1 METIENGYSPY
12 NNPPYSEDGEPVFL
26 TEWLEANDA
35 YNSVGLASLSMLS
48 SAVQLYLSCWADR
61 IERSDTPLKR
71 QGKKGWLHAYKKIT
85 EDFGVDYSNCPVKF
99 EIIEQIVLA
108 RNRTQHEEDITSNC
122 VKHCEKDLSQHPSPH
137 FVSDLDRKGLLN
149 DDNSWW
155 MMPQVHI
162 DKEKL
167 DIAVQ
172 TIEEFCHCL
181 EMEYKG
187 FYVKNRH
194 NKALNNAPL
203 HYARTRKQRGP
214 VSSTLFGRVQFLIDE
229 KSDRTDTNMIENA

>member
-1 METIENGYSPY
+1 LDIDIFLKERTKFTLYFHENASKPFIDIMEAIEKGDSPY
-12 NNPPYSEDGEPVFL
+12 DNLPYSEDGEPAFL

-61 IERSDTPLKR
+61 VERSDTPLKR
-71 QGKKGWLHAYKKIT
+71 KSKKGWLHAYKKIT
-85 EDFGVDYSNCPVKF
+85 KNLGVNYSNCPVKF

-137 FVSDLDRKGLLN
+137 FVSDLDRKGLLK

-172 TIEEFCHCL
+172 TIEEFCYWL
-181 EMEYKG
+181 EMEYERILRQK
-187 FYVKNRH
+187 
-194 NKALNNAPL
+194 
-203 HYARTRKQRGP
+203 
-214 VSSTLFGRVQFLIDE
+214 
-229 KSDRTDTNMIENA
+229 